1 MVSRFVLAVGVRRAW
16 GGARSALAFFRGV
29 FKVLFP
35 VERCRAVKCLA
46 CAALL
51 VCMSAGRVQ
60 GFEYSNRELG
70 FKAQLPDGFE
80 DVSRGSWP
88 ERTLLMKAKFNR
100 DKTVSRLMSIQDLG
114 EVIRQD
120 ANLSRLKNAR
130 GNVRQEKMRWR
141 EFEVDVF
148 SVTEGDRGMVFVSL
162 NAEVPLRTRGI
173 QVSLS
178 ALKTEERALRH
189 EMETL
194 LATIEGPSNWVTS
207 RERSSR
213 EESGTVRTAVTVT
226 VLVALVGGALWF
238 IARLQG

>member
-1 MVSRFVLAVGVRRAW
+1 MGDAPF
-16 GGARSALAFFRGV
+16 ALSSLRGV
-29 FKVLFP
+29 LKLLLLTK
-35 VERCRAVKCLA
+35 RCDFLRCFA
-46 CAALL
+46 CAAVL
-51 VCMSAGRVQ
+51 VAISAVRVR

-70 FKAQLPDGFE
+70 FKARLPDGFE
-80 DVSRGSWP
+80 DVSKSSWP
-88 ERTLLMKAKFNR
+88 DRTLLMKAKFNR

-120 ANLSRLKNAR
+120 ANLSRLKRAG

-141 EFEVDVF
+141 EFDLDTF
-148 SVTEGDRGMVFVSL
+148 CVTEGDRGMVFVSL
-162 NAEVPLRTRGI
+162 NVEVPLRTRGI

-207 RERSSR
+207 QERSSR
-213 EESGTVRTAVTVT
+213 EASGTVRTAVTVA
-226 VLVALVGGALWF
+226 VLVVLVGGALWL
-238 IARLQG
+238 IAKLQG

>member
-1 MVSRFVLAVGVRRAW
+1 MVSQFVFAVGVRRAW
-16 GGARSALAFFRGV
+16 DDARPGLSAFRSVLKVLLSLKRCGV
-29 FKVLFP
+29 F
-35 VERCRAVKCLA
+35 RCLA
-46 CAALL
+46 CVVILMS
-51 VCMSAGRVQ
+51 MSAGRVH

-70 FKAQLPDGFE
+70 FKARLPDGFE
-80 DVSRGSWP
+80 DVSKSSWP
-88 ERTLLMKAKFNR
+88 DRTLLMQATYNR

-120 ANLSRLKNAR
+120 ANLSRLKNAG

-141 EFEVDVF
+141 EFDVDVF

-178 ALKTEERALRH
+178 ALKTEERALRN
-189 EMETL
+189 EFATL

-207 RERSSR
+207 QERSSR
-213 EESGTVRTAVTVT
+213 EESGTVRTVVTVA
-226 VLVALVGGALWF
+226 VLMVLVGGALWF
-238 IARLQG
+238 IAKLQG